1 MKNSIIKLASMA
13 LLLGLTACQEK
24 LDTVSD
30 GNNLSAVYMYAN
42 TASVN
47 FAKASKGGNTK
58 VDIRL
63 SNLQSRDVAVTVA
76 VTDFF
81 PEFNKKNN
89 TNYKVL
95 PISEYKLYEID
106 NPQNSSTNGTLN
118 LTIKAGK
125 AVAQI
130 GVEVKALNEN
140 TYPIGVKYAIPLRIV
155 SASLPVLSN
164 KDIIVNLS
172 RPFKTSVVE
181 IKQGNNFM
189 VQLDPEIPTAEEFTI
204 QGHFMF
210 LNWKTI
216 EYPWNQSLINFR
228 GGPGSNW
235 WYTRVNHDSFQV
247 KDLDSDGDATLIKQE
262 VKLNTWYQISYVYK
276 DNNLK
281 VYINGNLAKT
291 FVRPNLSF
299 VKGQG
304 GAITV
309 GNEGNSSSRDYRIR
323 EVRVWNKAL
332 SDSEIKDNLY
342 LPVDPNTEGLLV
354 YLPINKKD
362 GFKELT
368 KYNNTV
374 KFGKNGKPAAQST
387 LKETDLTVE
396 WTENVKFPAEGLLIE
411 ED

>member
-63 SNLQSRDVAVTVA
+63 SNLQSRDVAVTIA

-130 GVEVKALNEN
+130 GVEV
-140 TYPIGVKYAIPLRIV
+140 
-155 SASLPVLSN
+155 
-164 KDIIVNLS
+164 
-172 RPFKTSVVE
+172 
-181 IKQGNNFM
+181 
-189 VQLDPEIPTAEEFTI
+189 
-204 QGHFMF
+204 
-210 LNWKTI
+210 
-216 EYPWNQSLINFR
+216 
-228 GGPGSNW
+228 
-235 WYTRVNHDSFQV
+235 
-247 KDLDSDGDATLIKQE
+247 
-262 VKLNTWYQISYVYK
+262 
-276 DNNLK
+276 
-281 VYINGNLAKT
+281 
-291 FVRPNLSF
+291 
-299 VKGQG
+299 
-304 GAITV
+304 
-309 GNEGNSSSRDYRIR
+309 
-323 EVRVWNKAL
+323 
-332 SDSEIKDNLY
+332 
-342 LPVDPNTEGLLV
+342 
-354 YLPINKKD
+354 
-362 GFKELT
+362 
-368 KYNNTV
+368 
-374 KFGKNGKPAAQST
+374 
-387 LKETDLTVE
+387 
-396 WTENVKFPAEGLLIE
+396 
-411 ED
+411 